1 MRNLMMALASTLAMT
16 LFAWAAAQGFN
27 GTFVDPQSGLVL
39 SLIEDHGGGLRGGF
53 TDPNGEFALQGG
65 FSGEVA
71 WGWIY
76 MDDGV
81 MAFQALLS
89 CDAQLIR
96 FALFAKV
103 ANSTAV
109 QAGPSVTPL
118 CHDFCRAPS
127 HAQ

>member
-39 SLIEDHGGGLRGGF
+39 SFIEDHGGGLRGGF

-76 MDDGV
+76 MDQGV
-81 MAFQALLS
+81 MEFQALLH
-89 CDAQLIR
+89 CDEQLIR
-96 FALFAKV
+96 FALFEKV
-103 ANSTAV
+103 ANSPAV
-109 QAGPSVTPL
+109 QAGPSVTL
-118 CHDFCRAPS
+118 IRYDFGRAPS
-127 HAQ
+127 QAQ